1 MDSII
6 FIFMKERSLL
16 KIALASSLIGLL
28 VLFFVSSKLEIEENS
43 IKELDNLNL
52 DQDIRVKGVVSSV
65 KDTGSIMILDIAQP
79 QTINVMLFKDG
90 NISISK
96 GDFVELNG
104 ELKEYNGKKE
114 IIANQIE
121 VFE

>member
-1 MDSII
+1 
-6 FIFMKERSLL
+6 MKERSLL

-28 VLFFVSSKLEIEENS
+28 ALFFVSSNIEIEEKGLS
-43 IKELDNLNL
+43 ELDDLNL
-52 DQDIRVKGVVSSV
+52 DQDVSIKGVVSSV
-65 KDTGSIMILDIAQP
+65 RDLDKIMILDIAQP
-79 QTINVMLFKDG
+79 QTVNVMLFKDG

-114 IIANQIE
+114 IIANQID